1 MEVLTELDI
10 YDNHDV
16 YFLLY
21 MVCSVT
27 WSDIA
32 GTQYKPG
39 ALVVVQNNLMPQF
52 GVIDDI
58 IVVNSKEL
66 VLFHVSSS

>member
-1 MEVLTELDI
+1 
-10 YDNHDV
+10 
-16 YFLLY
+16 

-39 ALVVVQNNLMPQF
+39 ALVVVQTNLMPQF

-58 IVVNSKEL
+58 IVVNSEEL
-66 VLFHVSSS
+66 VLFHVLSS